1 MRFIT
6 QIMILSLLIFS
17 IKNNKV
23 YAQNENF
30 RSRST
35 LGFSLGGSYY
45 IGDLNPNKHFKN
57 THLSGGIFYKYH
69 LNSRLEYRV
78 GLRYGKVS
86 GFDEQAD
93 SEALR
98 ARNLS
103 FESHLFEISTGIEFN
118 FLDYK
123 LGNDK
128 YFFTPYMFVDIGIFK
143 MNPTAMLNGEKIAL
157 QTVGTEGQ
165 GSTLTEKKPYPLYQ
179 FVIPFGVGFKV
190 NLGRRAA
197 IGIEY
202 GLRKTF
208 TDYLDDVGE
217 GDFIERPVLAEQ
229 NGSVAADLSDRS
241 LPGYNMSGK
250 RGNPS
255 TKDWYSMFG
264 ITFSFSLGNSSNCF
278 YQ

>member
-1 MRFIT
+1 MRFIL
-6 QIMILSLLIFS
+6 QIALSIFLIFS
-17 IKNNKV
+17 MKTSILN
-23 YAQNENF
+23 AQNENF

-45 IGDLNPNKHFKN
+45 VGDLNPYGHFKN

-69 LNSRLEYRV
+69 LNSRLEYRF
-78 GLRYGKVS
+78 GFRYGKVA
-86 GFDEQAD
+86 GFDEQAKD
-93 SEALR
+93 EAQK

-103 FESHLFEISTGIEFN
+103 FDSHLFEVSTGIEFN

-128 YFFTPYMFVDIGIFK
+128 YFFTPYMFVDIGVFK
-143 MNPTAMLNGEKIAL
+143 MNPRTMHNGEMIAL
-157 QTVGTEGQ
+157 QTIGTEGQ

-179 FVIPFGVGFKV
+179 FVIPFGIGFKV

-229 NGSVAADLSDRS
+229 NGNIAAELSDRS
-241 LPGYNMSGK
+241 LPGYNMTGK

-278 YQ
+278 YR